1 MYIALAC
8 FALEYLTLL
17 SGVSIFFRT
26 LNCSHILLHFTGA
39 VLVALFYT
47 QVRSSSQATISCSC
61 TRAATAGA
69 AACKPA
75 CAMQHLGSM
84 LRIFHSTCCSAAG
97 Q

>member
-1 MYIALAC
+1 VQQPSGPCVHLGVIFNKLSTLSLPRLQISAYVALAC

-47 QVRSSSQATISCSC
+47 QV
-61 TRAATAGA
+61 
-69 AACKPA
+69 
-75 CAMQHLGSM
+75 GSRPEAR
-84 LRIFHSTCCSAAG
+84 LQC
-97 Q
+97 